1 MNKTQYKFECER
13 QRLISECHA
22 LVAAIASRPG
32 STKLLRVVA
41 PMLEHYASYKANRAQ
56 RFGR

>member
-1 MNKTQYKFECER
+1 MNRTQYEFECER

-32 STKLLRVVA
+32 STKLLRVVV
-41 PMLEHYASYKANRAQ
+41 PMLEHYANYKLSRKQ
-56 RFGR
+56 HSGR